1 MFTKVLV
8 ANRGEIAIRIIRAL
22 KELGIRS
29 VAVYST
35 ADKNALHTRIADEK
49 VCIGSA
55 QSKNSYL
62 NAPAIISAAQIKGV
76 DAIHPGYGFLS
87 EDAGFA
93 EVCEAAGI
101 KFIGPKPQDIELMG
115 NKLKAREHVNKLG
128 IQVMPGTFQ
137 EIEDEQHA
145 IRIAKEIGL
154 PLMVKAAEGGG
165 GRGMKIIY
173 DEDQIPNI
181 IKIARAEAKTA
192 FGNTS
197 LYIEKYFEN
206 VRHVEIQIIGDGN
219 GGVVSLSEREC
230 SIQRRHQKFIEE
242 SPSVAVDDKLRNRMN
257 DAALKITRNIN
268 YRGVGTVEFLLD
280 EKGKFYFME
289 MNTRLQ
295 VEHPVTEFVTGM
307 DIVAEQINIAGGQR
321 MSISQKDIKLK
332 GHSIECR
339 INAEDPETLVPSSG
353 TIHTYIQPG
362 GPWVRVDGHVYCG
375 YEVPPYYDSLIAKL
389 IVWAEDRDSAI
400 RRMQRSLDEFVIEG
414 IKTNIPLHKKILASK
429 DFLLGNISTRFID
442 KFI

>member
-375 YEVPPYYDSLIAKL
+375 YEVQPYYDSLIAKL

>member
-35 ADKNALHTRIADEK
+35 ADKTALHTRIADEK

-62 NAPAIISAAQIKGV
+62 NVPAIISAANIKGA

-93 EVCEAAGI
+93 EVCETAGI

-115 NKLKAREHVNKLG
+115 NKLKAREYVNRLG

-154 PLMVKAAEGGG
+154 PLIVKAAEGGG

-173 DEDQIPNI
+173 DEEQIPNI
-181 IKIARAEAKTA
+181 IKIARAEAKAA
-192 FGNTS
+192 FGNSS

-219 GGVVSLSEREC
+219 GSVVALAEREC

-242 SPSVAVDDKLRNRMN
+242 SPSVAVDDKLRNKMN
-257 DAALKITRNIN
+257 DAALKITRHIN
-268 YRGVGTVEFLLD
+268 YRGVGTIEFLLD

-295 VEHPVTEFVTGM
+295 VEHPVTEFVTGL
-307 DIVAEQINIAGGQR
+307 DIVAEQINIASGQK
-321 MSISQKDIKLK
+321 MSISQKDVKLK
-332 GHSIECR
+332 GHAIECR
-339 INAEDPETLVPSSG
+339 INAEDPETLAPSSG

-429 DFLLGNISTRFID
+429 EFLLGNLSTRFID